1 MQPTATLISYLH
13 TCTRKLWLHANEIRM
28 EHTSD
33 IVAEGKLI
41 GETSYERR
49 SGKYSELELSVS
61 LPFMEGVTAAA
72 KMDFYD
78 HRDRVVHETKRGK
91 AMETAHEAQV
101 QFYLYLLRLNGV
113 MDATGVIEY
122 PDLREIKRVTL
133 SEQDIPAV
141 EHWIQSVCQI
151 IEQPVCPPVIHGK
164 ICKKCSFYDL
174 CYAGE

>member
-41 GETSYERR
+41 GATTYERR
-49 SGKYSELELSVS
+49 SDKYSELELSLP
-61 LPFMEGVTAAA
+61 LPFLEGVTASA

-78 HRDRVVHETKRGK
+78 HRERVVHETKRGK
-91 AMETAHEAQV
+91 AMEVAHEAQV
-101 QFYLYLLRLNGV
+101 KFYLYLLRLSGV
-113 MDATGVIEY
+113 TGASGVIEY
-122 PDLREIKRVTL
+122 PEMKITHKVALT
-133 SEQDIPAV
+133 EQDIPAV
-141 EHWIQSVCQI
+141 ESWIRSVCQI
-151 IEQPVCPPVIHGK
+151 IEQPDCPAVIEHK